1 VPCSGA
7 TKGGW
12 RGLEHPPEQNWG
24 ALQFVQIRRLFLEGG
39 WGVARV
45 GHTEW
50 HTSVIIV
57 HSQTNK
63 ILLLKLFLSC
73 KMHQNSFGG
82 RAPPGPAGEAH
93 SAPPDPPAEYGGG
106 RFAAGRGGE
115 EEREDGEGKAR
126 GRLKRRETR
135 EGEREGRGREGKGHR
150 EGRDRK
156 VGEGRGRERM
166 G

>member
-1 VPCSGA
+1 
-7 TKGGW
+7 
-12 RGLEHPPEQNWG
+12 
-24 ALQFVQIRRLFLEGG
+24 VQIRRLFLEGG
-39 WGVARV
+39 GGGVARV

-82 RAPPGPAGEAH
+82 RTPPGPAGGAH
-93 SAPPDPPAEYGGG
+93 SAPPDPQLNMGG

-126 GRLKRRETR
+126 ERLKGRETR

-156 VGEGRGRERM
+156 VGEGKGAGADGIAGGRM
-166 G
+166 

>member
-1 VPCSGA
+1 
-7 TKGGW
+7 
-12 RGLEHPPEQNWG
+12 
-24 ALQFVQIRRLFLEGG
+24 VQIRRLFLEGG
-39 WGVARV
+39 WGGVARV

-82 RAPPGPAGEAH
+82 RAPPGPAGGAH

-126 GRLKRRETR
+126 ERLKGRETR

-156 VGEGRGRERM
+156 VGEGKGAGADGIAGGQNVSTPQHKLLVAPLQTHE
-166 G
+166 

>member
-1 VPCSGA
+1 VPCNSCRSVDFF
-7 TKGGW
+7 W
-12 RGLEHPPEQNWG
+12 R
-24 ALQFVQIRRLFLEGG
+24 GG

-82 RAPPGPAGEAH
+82 EYGEAA
-93 SAPPDPPAEYGGG
+93 SRQG
-106 RFAAGRGGE
+106 GGE

-126 GRLKRRETR
+126 ERIKGRKTR

-156 VGEGRGRERM
+156 VGEGKGRERM